1 MCYCKHSMQT
11 KFTFTM
17 GIMLDFTANRTILEQ
32 NLAQLYFKYSV
43 REDTWHIQG
52 VLKEK
57 SKCGLEERP

>member
-32 NLAQLYFKYSV
+32 NLAQLYFKCSV
-43 REDTWHIQG
+43 REDSWHIQG

-57 SKCGLEERP
+57 SKCGLEERS